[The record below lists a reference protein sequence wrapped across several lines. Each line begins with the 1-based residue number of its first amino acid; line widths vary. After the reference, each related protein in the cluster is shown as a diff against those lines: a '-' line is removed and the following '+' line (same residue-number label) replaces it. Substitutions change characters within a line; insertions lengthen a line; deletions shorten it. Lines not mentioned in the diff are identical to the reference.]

1 MSLKPDM
8 EPIRVICI
16 VGGKEWLIT
25 VKLNPQDKLATSS
38 QEVHHSLPN
47 RKRGS
52 RESLVPVQ
60 SKSNVKPEENAND

>member
-25 VKLNPQDKLATSS
+25 VKPNPRSKRDISS
-38 QEVHHSLPN
+38 QEVHHLLPN
-47 RKRGS
+47 RNASS
-52 RESLVPVQ
+52 RESLSPVKSR
-60 SKSNVKPEENAND
+60 SKGNAND